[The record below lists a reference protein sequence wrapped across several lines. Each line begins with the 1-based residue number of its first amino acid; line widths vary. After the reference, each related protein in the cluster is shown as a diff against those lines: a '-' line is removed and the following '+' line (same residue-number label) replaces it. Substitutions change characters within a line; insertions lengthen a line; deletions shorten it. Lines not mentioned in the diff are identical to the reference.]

1 MHQRQDVHLSET
13 IQSAQVGYV
22 LQMYL
27 IVVCFIQHQ
36 FAVNDSVSLDG
47 HARISM
53 LARIAVA
60 PSSSYEL
67 NVASRI
73 ITDRATADKGS
84 KEPRIAVIDGITYS
98 VLLR

>member
-1 MHQRQDVHLSET
+1 MHLNET
-13 IQSAQVGYV
+13 IQSAQVEHV
-22 LQMYL
+22 LQMFL

-47 HARISM
+47 HAIISM

-60 PSSSYEL
+60 PSSSYDL
-67 NVASRI
+67 NVAQRI
-73 ITDRATADKGS
+73 ITDRATAYMGS
-84 KEPRIAVIDGITYS
+84 QELRIVVIDGITYA

>member
-1 MHQRQDVHLSET
+1 MF
-13 IQSAQVGYV
+13 
-22 LQMYL
+22 L
-27 IVVCFIQHQ
+27 IVVCFTQHH
-36 FAVNDSVSLDG
+36 FADNDSVNFDG
-47 HARISM
+47 HARM

-67 NVASRI
+67 NVAPRI

>member
-1 MHQRQDVHLSET
+1 MHLNET
-13 IQSAQVGYV
+13 ILCAQVEHA
-22 LQMYL
+22 LQMLL

-67 NVASRI
+67 NVAPRI
-73 ITDRATADKGS
+73 ITDRAMSLAN
-84 KEPRIAVIDGITYS
+84 
-98 VLLR
+98 

>member
-1 MHQRQDVHLSET
+1 
-13 IQSAQVGYV
+13 
-22 LQMYL
+22 
-27 IVVCFIQHQ
+27 
-36 FAVNDSVSLDG
+36 
-47 HARISM
+47 M

-67 NVASRI
+67 NVAPRI

>member
-1 MHQRQDVHLSET
+1 ML
-13 IQSAQVGYV
+13 
-22 LQMYL
+22 L

-36 FAVNDSVSLDG
+36 FAVNDSASLDG

-67 NVASRI
+67 NVAPRI